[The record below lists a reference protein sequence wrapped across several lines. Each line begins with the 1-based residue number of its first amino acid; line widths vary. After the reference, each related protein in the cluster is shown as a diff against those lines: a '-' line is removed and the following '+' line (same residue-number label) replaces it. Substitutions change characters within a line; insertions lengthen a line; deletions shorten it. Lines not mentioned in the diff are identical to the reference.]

1 MVSQGKA
8 QVDDLRLDN
17 LNAGVEDTTRI
28 AVIMSAFGKL
38 NRTTAPNSVVLIRF
52 IVGLVFLAEGIL
64 KFLYPDELGAGRF
77 AKIGIPYPQ
86 TMGPFVGGVE
96 ILCGA
101 LLIVGLLTR
110 LAAIALLIDISVAI
124 ISTKI
129 PVLLGHGVW
138 HFSGPK
144 ALHYGLL
151 GMLHEARTD
160 LAMLF
165 GLLFLLSVGAGKLS
179 LDARAGGGKG
189 SGSKGSGESKDKS
202 G

>member
-1 MVSQGKA
+1 
-8 QVDDLRLDN
+8 
-17 LNAGVEDTTRI
+17 
-28 AVIMSAFGKL
+28 MSAFGKL
-38 NRTTAPNSVVLIRF
+38 NRTTGPNSVVLIRF
-52 IVGLVFLAEGIL
+52 VVGLVFLAEGIL

-101 LLIVGLLTR
+101 LLIMGLLTR
-110 LAAIALLIDISVAI
+110 LAVIALLLDISVAI

-129 PVLLGHGVW
+129 PVLLGHGFW
-138 HFSGPK
+138 KFSGPK

-151 GMLHEARTD
+151 GMIHEARTD
-160 LAMLF
+160 LAILF

-179 LDARAGGGKG
+179 MDARAGGGKG
-189 SGSKGSGESKDKS
+189 GGSGSKGSGEAKKA
-202 G
+202 